1 MYAYI
6 KGKITH
12 RSPNN
17 AVIET
22 GGVGYWLQIPLST
35 FSAIEGLEE
44 ATLYTHLIVREDAH
58 ILYGF
63 ATQTERS
70 LFTLLI
76 SVTGVGAATAQLILS
91 AMSVDEIRAA
101 IIGEQT
107 HTLQRVKGIGAK
119 TAKQIILDLKDKMT
133 KGAGDLGDAPVLMPA
148 GGPSEALREEALMAL
163 LGLGFGRIP
172 AQKAIAQALKN
183 NPGVGKVEDL
193 IKQALRILT

>member
-17 AVIET
+17 AVIEA

-70 LFTLLI
+70 LFALLI

-133 KGAGDLGDAPVLMPA
+133 KGAGDMGDAPVLLPT
-148 GGPSEALREEALMAL
+148 GPSEVLREEALMAL

-172 AQKAIAQALKN
+172 AQKAIAQTLKN
-183 NPGVGKVEDL
+183 DPGVAKVEEL